1 MEFCN
6 KTLAKSLRQR
16 GHELPES
23 SKTRYG
29 LFIAAQNIENHPIPL
44 TTDKEAREVLRV
56 GLIIVNILM
65 EQGLLQASSSKC
77 DRLYLMGADSVTP
90 ARRHQ
95 LARAPPPVTSTGCDA
110 NVKLACRLWKFAK
123 EKDHCFRTSIM
134 QAADHI
140 EKRPIQIQ
148 NLQQCFEISGIKTH
162 LAKMIVTEVMGRSLR
177 DDEEAFLEGA
187 EGKRRK
193 MQ

>member
-1 MEFCN
+1 MESRN
-6 KTLAKSLRQR
+6 KELARSLRER

-23 SKTRYG
+23 SRTRYG
-29 LFIAAQNIENHPIPL
+29 LFIAAKNIENHPTPL
-44 TTDKEAREVLRV
+44 ITDKDAREVPRV
-56 GLIIVNILM
+56 GPIIVNVLM
-65 EQGLLQASSSKC
+65 ERGLLQASSSRH

-95 LARAPPPVTSTGCDA
+95 LARAPTPVISARCDA
-110 NVKLACRLWKFAK
+110 NVKLACRLRKFAQ

-140 EKRPIQIQ
+140 EKRSVRIES
-148 NLQQCFEISGIKTH
+148 LQQCLEVSGVKAH
-162 LAKMIVTEVMGRSLR
+162 LAKMIITEVMGRSLR

-193 MQ
+193 V

>member
-1 MEFCN
+1 MESCS
-6 KTLAKSLRQR
+6 KELARSLRER

-23 SKTRYG
+23 SRTRYG
-29 LFIAAQNIENHPIPL
+29 LFIAAKNIENHPTPL
-44 TTDKEAREVLRV
+44 TTDKEAREVPRV
-56 GLIIVNILM
+56 GPTVVNVLM
-65 EQGLLQASSSKC
+65 EQGLLQAASSRR

-95 LARAPPPVTSTGCDA
+95 LARAPTPVTSAECDA
-110 NVKLACRLWKFAK
+110 NVKLACRLRKFAQ

-140 EKRPIQIQ
+140 EKRAVRIES
-148 NLQQCFEISGIKTH
+148 LQQCLEVSGVKAH
-162 LAKMIVTEVMGRSLR
+162 LAKMIITEVMGRSLR
-177 DDEEAFLEGA
+177 DDEEAVLEGA

-193 MQ
+193 L